1 MKKLF
6 FAFLL
11 FTAAVAAAQIYKP
24 AVSLSVGKKYTVV
37 TAVKGNVSQ
46 EVMGQ
51 TMDIPMDI
59 TMKSQLEVK
68 KIEGKEYQLSSTVNH
83 IVMRMSM
90 MGQDINYDSDKKED
104 REGQMGQAMGG
115 MLDKSTLFTINHYG
129 SLKMGSIIKSASPEK
144 DAVGANPMM
153 GMLNMGENAEVSP
166 VLTPFISDNEIKVGE
181 SFTDSST
188 SADGKDK
195 KTTTYTLAEVKEG
208 LAKFT
213 ISGTASATKEMEM
226 QGMQT
231 VSNTNTKTTGE
242 MWVNIA
248 TGLLSKSITNAA
260 ITGTVEVAGMSIPLT
275 GNNTITT
282 SVTETEK

>member
-11 FTAAVAAAQIYKP
+11 FTAAVASAQTYKP
-24 AVSLSVGKKYTVV
+24 AVGLSTGKKYTVV

-59 TMKSQLEVK
+59 TMKSLLEVK

-83 IVMRMSM
+83 IVMSMSM

-104 REGQMGQAMGG
+104 REGQMGQAMSGT
-115 MLDKSTLFTINHYG
+115 LDKSTLFTINHYG
-129 SLKMGSIIKSASPEK
+129 SLKKGSILKSASPEK
-144 DAVGANPMM
+144 DAVGSNPIM
-153 GMLNMGENAEVSP
+153 GMLNMDENAEVSP
-166 VLTPFISDNEIKVGE
+166 VLTPFVSDNEIKVGE

-242 MWVNIA
+242 MWVNIT
-248 TGLLSKSITNAA
+248 TGLLSKSVTNAT
-260 ITGTVEVAGMSIPLT
+260 ITGTVEVAGMSIPIT

>member
-11 FTAAVAAAQIYKP
+11 FTAAVAAAQTYKP
-24 AVSLSVGKKYTVV
+24 AVSLSAGKKYTVV

-59 TMKSQLEVK
+59 TMKSLLEVK
-68 KIEGKEYQLSSTVNH
+68 KIEGKAYQLSSTVNH
-83 IVMRMSM
+83 IVISMSM

-115 MLDKSTLFTINHYG
+115 TLDKSTLFTINHYG
-129 SLKMGSIIKSASPEK
+129 SLKKGSIIKSASPEK
-144 DAVGANPMM
+144 EAVGANPMM